1 MSWHVAWGTRLSP
14 LLRIVLVLHLP
25 PTLRSAL
32 RSLLGFTSVVSF
44 AVQRR
49 RQRASELSKIIGN
62 AASKLSDSNIIT
74 TAEQIPQRYA
84 PSSR

>member
-1 MSWHVAWGTRLSP
+1 
-14 LLRIVLVLHLP
+14 
-25 PTLRSAL
+25 
-32 RSLLGFTSVVSF
+32 LGFTGVVSF

-49 RQRASELSKIIGN
+49 RKRASELSKIIGN